1 MTPPPFDRSRFIG
14 ALLGLA
20 AGDALGAAVEF
31 MEPGTF
37 EPLDD
42 MRGEGPHGLERG
54 QWTDDTA
61 MALCL
66 ADSLLACN
74 GFDARDQMERY
85 LRWYREGYRS
95 STGVC
100 FDIGNTTRAALET
113 FERTGEPFAGSGA
126 PASAGN
132 GSIMRLAPVALR
144 WAHTP
149 DAAVAFAA
157 RSSRTTHGAR
167 EAVDACRFL
176 AGLIV
181 GALRGASRETLLG
194 SMYAPVPYA
203 WDETPLAPRVAQ
215 VAAGS
220 FRAKEPPAIRGS
232 GYVVESLEAALWA
245 FARARDFRHG
255 ALLAANLGHDADTTA
270 AVYGQ
275 LAGAYFGAD
284 AIPPGWL
291 ELLGQRAEI
300 ERLALALMDA
310 AAGSGSRTRA
320 GGAGS

>member
-1 MTPPPFDRSRFIG
+1 MTPPPFDRSRFTG

-37 EPLDD
+37 EPIDD
-42 MRGEGPHGLERG
+42 MRGGGPHRLGRG

-85 LRWYREGYRS
+85 VRWYREGYRS

-100 FDIGNTTRAALET
+100 FDIGNTTRTALEA
-113 FERTGEPFAGSGA
+113 FERTGESFAGSTIPSA
-126 PASAGN
+126 AGN
-132 GSIMRLAPVALR
+132 GSLMRLAPVALR

-149 DAAVAFAA
+149 ADAIAFAA
-157 RSSRTTHGAR
+157 QSSRTTHGAR
-167 EAVDACRFL
+167 EAVDACRYV
-176 AGLIV
+176 AGLIA
-181 GALRGASRETLLG
+181 GALAGASRAALLAP
-194 SMYAPVPYA
+194 MYAPVPNT
-203 WDETPLAPRVAQ
+203 WDEEPLAPRIAR

-220 FRAKEPPAIRGS
+220 FQAKEPPAIRGS

-245 FARARDFRHG
+245 FARARDFGHG

-275 LAGAYFGAD
+275 LAGAYFGAED
-284 AIPPGWL
+284 IPQSWVETL
-291 ELLGQRAEI
+291 AQRAEI

-310 AAGSGSRTRA
+310 AAGRGSPPE
-320 GGAGS
+320 

>member
-1 MTPPPFDRSRFIG
+1 
-14 ALLGLA
+14 
-20 AGDALGAAVEF
+20 
-31 MEPGTF
+31 
-37 EPLDD
+37 
-42 MRGEGPHGLERG
+42 
-54 QWTDDTA
+54 

-85 LRWYREGYRS
+85 VRWYREGHRS

-100 FDIGNTTRAALET
+100 FDIGGTTRAALEA
-113 FERTGEPFAGSGA
+113 FERTGEPFAGSDA

-144 WAHTP
+144 WAYAP
-149 DAAVAFAA
+149 ADAVALAA
-157 RSSRTTHGAR
+157 RSSRTTHAAR
-167 EAVDACRFL
+167 EAVDACRYF

-181 GALRGASRETLLG
+181 GALAGESREKLLLP
-194 SMYAPVPYA
+194 MYVPGPDA
-203 WDETPLAPRVAQ
+203 GDATPLAPRVAQ

-220 FRAKEPPAIRGS
+220 FRVREPPAIRGS

-255 ALLAANLGHDADTTA
+255 ALLAANLGNDADTTA

-275 LAGAYFGAD
+275 LAGAYFGAE
-284 AIPPGWL
+284 AIPRAWL
-291 ELLGQRAEI
+291 DALAQRDEI
-300 ERLALALMDA
+300 ERLALALMQA
-310 AAGSGSRTRA
+310 AAGTGSNRTT
-320 GGAGS
+320 GAGS